1 MVKSTHLSF
10 PREGVALH
18 ISAEDAIAY
27 GINPGEPAVVEVTVR
42 DHTVDE
48 WIAEASAATFE
59 TEAEEGEFSE
69 PESDTP
75 ARTAEPIASGV
86 AEDHPRISWRSG
98 RLAG

>member
-27 GINPGEPAVVEVTVR
+27 GISPGEPVVVEVAVR
-42 DHTVDE
+42 DHTIDE

-59 TEAEEGEFSE
+59 TEAEAG
-69 PESDTP
+69 SDTAP
-75 ARTAEPIASGV
+75 HVPVGAAEPIARAEV
-86 AEDHPRISWRSG
+86 EDHPRISWRCGDRSVT
-98 RLAG
+98 